1 MASDSFIT
9 ELRKSNIRPV
19 IRVDHD
25 GSDISESVI
34 SVGEIRRNIDLMP
47 GYCDLVVD
55 NISGDFDDYLTDD
68 AKLTKKAVVTMGLS
82 GFANVTMNSISF
94 HDNGANADTIEDS
107 ANQWIISGFKKGM
120 VFEVSG
126 SDYNDGTF
134 TIAKITAGAIT
145 LLATDELTDES
156 AGNSVTLITE
166 ELPLFTGYVESA
178 DPDWDNRTVTL
189 HLRDRLSLLLE
200 NKMKSID
207 GISKTADTFAFF
219 SNSATS
225 TTLVSLHFHDGGAGY
240 DTIVDDS
247 NTIESSLLQAGS
259 EFTVSGSYNGW
270 NDGTYTILS
279 KDGNTLTLTTIG
291 TLTDENPGEII
302 TLTST
307 PSVFTGKDTIISEGG
322 GLLTAGFHDGLNV
335 TISGSDDNDKSVFV
349 ENVTAYTM
357 TLSLL
362 STLTNENNSNTITI
376 ASNSSLF
383 INYLDTAGT
392 TKYNP
397 CIVSDLVWYILT
409 SQAKFKAVK
418 STVNA
423 DIDYASWQDW
433 ASHADDGGYDLYDI
447 GVVANGES
455 CADVLLKIAQLT
467 ESAFYVGGD
476 GKLKF
481 QIVRTPGAW
490 RQYTDEIL
498 KVDWS
503 VAMEYRVNA
512 ISCAWGYRPDCD
524 RWLSDVSG
532 IAYDDSAVGPTDV
545 PYTYSSETEQDRSV
559 FHNTSDSAD
568 IYIAAKLARCAAPP
582 REFRITTQALGF
594 IEDVRTDIALQN
606 LYADPYDDIGI
617 QINEITF
624 RPDDWTVDIVGWFI
638 WSF

>member
-9 ELRKSNIRPV
+9 ELRKSNIRPCL
-19 IRVDHD
+19 RFDHD
-25 GSDISESVI
+25 GDDETDYVI

-47 GYCDLVVD
+47 GYCDVVVD
-55 NISGDFDDYLTDD
+55 NGDGHWNDYLTDD
-68 AKLTKKAVVTMGLS
+68 AMLTKKAVVTMGLS
-82 GFANVTMNSISF
+82 GFASYTASTISF
-94 HDNGANADTIEDS
+94 HENTPAADTLEDS
-107 ANQWIISGFKKGM
+107 ASQFVIEGYKKGM
-120 VFEVSG
+120 VISIAG
-126 SDYNDGTF
+126 SDDNDQIV
-134 TIAKITAGAIT
+134 TIASVTAGVIT
-145 LLATDELTDES
+145 LLATDDLVEEVEGDS
-156 AGNSVTLITE
+156 ITLETE

-200 NKMKSID
+200 RKLQTISL
-207 GISKTADTFAFF
+207 GIIYPVWTNYY
-219 SNSATS
+219 NST
-225 TTLVSLHFHDGGAGY
+225 G
-240 DTIVDDS
+240 
-247 NTIESSLLQAGS
+247 
-259 EFTVSGSYNGW
+259 TVKQDPY
-270 NDGTYTILS
+270 
-279 KDGNTLTLTTIG
+279 
-291 TLTDENPGEII
+291 
-302 TLTST
+302 
-307 PSVFTGKDTIISEGG
+307 IISDIIWNI
-322 GLLTAGFHDGLNV
+322 LTIYADFD
-335 TISGSDDNDKSVFV
+335 
-349 ENVTAYTM
+349 
-357 TLSLL
+357 
-362 STLTNENNSNTITI
+362 
-376 ASNSSLF
+376 
-383 INYLDTAGT
+383 DTA
-392 TKYNP
+392 
-397 CIVSDLVWYILT
+397 
-409 SQAKFKAVK
+409 
-418 STVNA
+418 STANT

-455 CADVLLKIAQLT
+455 CADVLMKIAQLT

-476 GKLKF
+476 GRLKF

-498 KVDWS
+498 KVGWS
-503 VAMEYRVNA
+503 VAMEYRINA

-594 IEDVRTDIALQN
+594 VEDVRTDIALQN

-624 RPDDWTVDIVGWFI
+624 RPDDWTVDMVGWFI